1 MFIKALA
8 FAAEK
13 HRNQRRK
20 DVEASPYINHPIAL
34 ANVLVNE
41 GGISNTEVLCAAVLH
56 DTVEDCNTT
65 RQELVDEFGEKIASI
80 VMEVTDDKRLIK
92 EKRKALQIEHVASAS
107 FEAKLV
113 KLADKISNLRDIL
126 ASPPA
131 EWSQQEKLAYVL
143 WAEKVIAGT
152 KGTNAKLE
160 KIFQV
165 LVDEGK
171 KAFA

>member
-1 MFIKALA
+1 M
-8 FAAEK
+8 
-13 HRNQRRK
+13 
-20 DVEASPYINHPIAL
+20 
-34 ANVLVNE
+34 
-41 GGISNTEVLCAAVLH
+41 
-56 DTVEDCNTT
+56 
-65 RQELVDEFGEKIASI
+65 
-80 VMEVTDDKRLIK
+80 
-92 EKRKALQIEHVASAS
+92 ASAS